1 MYFAWLGFYTN
12 SMLYPAV
19 IGFLLWILAE
29 SDQVKRV
36 VTLIC
41 FCLVFFAF
49 IHVFLFSMCILL
61 SFFQKCR
68 LFLRLV

>member
-29 SDQVKRV
+29 ADQVQENN
-36 VTLIC
+36 L
-41 FCLVFFAF
+41 F
-49 IHVFLFSMCILL
+49 HVM
-61 SFFQKCR
+61 QY
-68 LFLRLV
+68 LFLL